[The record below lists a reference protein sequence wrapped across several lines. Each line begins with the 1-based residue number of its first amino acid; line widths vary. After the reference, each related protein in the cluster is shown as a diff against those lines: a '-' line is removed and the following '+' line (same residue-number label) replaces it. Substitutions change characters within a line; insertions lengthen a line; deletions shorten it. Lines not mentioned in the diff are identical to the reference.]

1 MGAWEPLK
9 DLEDEELQE
18 LAARLPEAVL
28 KSRGTS
34 TTKKYLGAYKQWKSW
49 AAAHDLP
56 TFPAEMAHVALYLQY
71 LKKSKGSKSAVE
83 EAVHAIAWV
92 HSMAGIPSP
101 TFSPFIHS
109 IVEGMKRELAM
120 PVPNDCGNTEGY

>member
-18 LAARLPEAVL
+18 LAAGLPEAVL
-28 KSRGTS
+28 KSRATS
-34 TTKKYLGAYKQWKSW
+34 TTKKYLGAYKRWKSW
-49 AAAHDLP
+49 AASHDLP

-71 LKKSKGSKSAVE
+71 LNKSKGSKSAVE

-92 HSMAGIPSP
+92 HSMAAIPSP
-101 TFSPFIHS
+101 TS
-109 IVEGMKRELAM
+109 
-120 PVPNDCGNTEGY
+120 